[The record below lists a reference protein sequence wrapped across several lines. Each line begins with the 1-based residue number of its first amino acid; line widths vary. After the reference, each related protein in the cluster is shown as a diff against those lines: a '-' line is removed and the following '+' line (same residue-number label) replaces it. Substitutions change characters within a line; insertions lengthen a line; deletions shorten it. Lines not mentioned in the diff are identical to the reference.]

1 MAEQKTCPKCGCPL
15 DPDEKCVCETIIV
28 PPLRLRL
35 AASSESL
42 CRDALE
48 EIERLDARE
57 ARVRELADNY
67 AGEELREGMYTGTTV
82 AQDIL
87 EALEDKING

>member
-1 MAEQKTCPKCGCPL
+1 MNCPKCGCPL
-15 DPDEKCVCETIIV
+15 DPGEKCVCETITV

-57 ARVRELADNY
+57 ARVRAVIDEYEKGVALGPQY
-67 AGEELREGMYTGTTV
+67 TLLRMVIVTKELR
-82 AQDIL
+82 A
-87 EALEDKING
+87 ALEGK

>member
-1 MAEQKTCPKCGCPL
+1 MNCPKCGARWLHNEQNGQAVYECRSTTWVDAL
-15 DPDEKCVCETIIV
+15 GKTHSWHTEKC
-28 PPLRLRL
+28 
-35 AASSESL
+35 
-42 CRDALE
+42 LE
-48 EIERLDARE
+48 NQLSQANARE

-87 EALEDKING
+87 EALEGERR